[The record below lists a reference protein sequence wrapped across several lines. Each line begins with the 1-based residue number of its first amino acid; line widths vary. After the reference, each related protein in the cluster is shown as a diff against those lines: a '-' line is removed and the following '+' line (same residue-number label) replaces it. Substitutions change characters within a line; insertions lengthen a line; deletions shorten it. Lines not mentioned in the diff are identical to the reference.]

1 MNPRFSERDAPEL
14 VRALRNVPIF
24 YNLND
29 DSIKSLLEIASEA
42 SHPPGKIIV
51 KEGSRDDTLHVI
63 LNGAVEVRKNGK
75 TITSLGN
82 GQFFGE
88 MAFLDDL
95 PSERS
100 ADVVSIEPTRSLS
113 IPGWSWYAFLRRN
126 PDVAIEVIR
135 TLGHRLREAERS
147 PDELKF
153 MPEFFGL
160 IFCYSL
166 VRKSNA
172 CF

>member
-1 MNPRFSERDAPEL
+1 MNPKFSEKDEPEL
-14 VRALRNVPIF
+14 LRALRNVPIF

-29 DSIKSLLEIASEA
+29 AAIKSLLEIASEVT
-42 SHPPGKIIV
+42 SPPDKVIV

-63 LNGAVEVRKNGK
+63 LSGSVEVRKNGK
-75 TITSLGN
+75 AIATLGT

-100 ADVVSIEPTRSLS
+100 ADVVAVSLTRSIS
-113 IPGWSWYAFLRRN
+113 IPGWSWYSFLRKN

-135 TLGHRLREAERS
+135 TLGHRLREANEALA
-147 PDELKF
+147 D
-153 MPEFFGL
+153 
-160 IFCYSL
+160 
-166 VRKSNA
+166 
-172 CF
+172 

>member
-1 MNPRFSERDAPEL
+1 MNPKFSEKDEPEL

-29 DSIKSLLEIASEA
+29 QAIKSLLEIANEVTS
-42 SHPPGKIIV
+42 PPGKVIV

-63 LNGAVEVRKNGK
+63 LGGLVEVRKKGK
-75 TITSLGN
+75 TIATLCA

-88 MAFLDDL
+88 MAFLDHL

-100 ADVVSIEPTRSLS
+100 ADVVSAVETRSIS
-113 IPGWSWYAFLRRN
+113 IPGWSWYSFLRKN

-135 TLGHRLREAERS
+135 TLGHRLREANEALA
-147 PDELKF
+147 D
-153 MPEFFGL
+153 
-160 IFCYSL
+160 
-166 VRKSNA
+166 
-172 CF
+172 

>member
-1 MNPRFSERDAPEL
+1 MNPKFSEKDEPEL

-29 DSIKSLLEIASEA
+29 QAIKSLLEIANEVTS
-42 SHPPGKIIV
+42 PPGKVIV

-63 LNGAVEVRKNGK
+63 LGGSVEVRKKGK
-75 TITSLGN
+75 TIATLGA

-100 ADVVSIEPTRSLS
+100 ADVVSAVETRSIS
-113 IPGWSWYAFLRRN
+113 IPGWSWYSFLRKN

-135 TLGHRLREAERS
+135 TLGHRLREANEALA
-147 PDELKF
+147 D
-153 MPEFFGL
+153 
-160 IFCYSL
+160 
-166 VRKSNA
+166 
-172 CF
+172 

>member
-1 MNPRFSERDAPEL
+1 MNPKFSEKEEPEL
-14 VRALRNVPIF
+14 VTALRNVPIF

-29 DSIKSLLEIASEA
+29 SSIKSLLVIASEV
-42 SHPPGKIIV
+42 SSPTGKTIV

-63 LNGAVEVRKNGK
+63 LGGRVEVRKNGK
-75 TITSLGN
+75 TIATLGN

-100 ADVVSIEPTRSLS
+100 ADVVTVEPTKTLS
-113 IPGWSWYAFLRRN
+113 IPGWSWYSFLRKN

-135 TLGHRLREAERS
+135 TLGHRLREANEALA
-147 PDELKF
+147 D
-153 MPEFFGL
+153 
-160 IFCYSL
+160 
-166 VRKSNA
+166 
-172 CF
+172 

>member
-1 MNPRFSERDAPEL
+1 MNPRFSDREEPEL

-29 DSIKSLLEIASEA
+29 DSIRSLLDIASD
-42 SHPPGKIIV
+42 SSYPVGKVIV
-51 KEGSRDDTLHVI
+51 KEGSRDDNLHVI
-63 LNGAVEVRKNGK
+63 LSGSVEVRKNGK
-75 TITSLGN
+75 TIASLGN

-100 ADVVSIEPTRSLS
+100 ADVVSTSPTRSLS

-135 TLGHRLREAERS
+135 TLGHRLREANEALA
-147 PDELKF
+147 D
-153 MPEFFGL
+153 
-160 IFCYSL
+160 
-166 VRKSNA
+166 
-172 CF
+172 

>member
-1 MNPRFSERDAPEL
+1 VNPKFSEREEPEL

-29 DSIKSLLEIASEA
+29 DSIRSLLDIASD
-42 SHPPGKIIV
+42 SNYPVGKVIV
-51 KEGSRDDTLHVI
+51 KEGSRDDNLHVI
-63 LNGAVEVRKNGK
+63 LSGSVEVRKNGK
-75 TITSLGN
+75 TIASLGN

-100 ADVVSIEPTRSLS
+100 ADVVSTAPTRSLS

-135 TLGHRLREAERS
+135 TLGHRLREANEALA
-147 PDELKF
+147 D
-153 MPEFFGL
+153 
-160 IFCYSL
+160 
-166 VRKSNA
+166 
-172 CF
+172 

>member
-1 MNPRFSERDAPEL
+1 MNPKFSEKDEPEL

-42 SHPPGKIIV
+42 SYHVGKIIV

-63 LNGAVEVRKNGK
+63 LSGAVEVRKNGR
-75 TITSLGN
+75 TIASLGN

-100 ADVVSIEPTRSLS
+100 ADVAAIEPTRSLS

-135 TLGHRLREAERS
+135 TLGHRLREANEALT
-147 PDELKF
+147 D
-153 MPEFFGL
+153 
-160 IFCYSL
+160 
-166 VRKSNA
+166 
-172 CF
+172 

>member
-1 MNPRFSERDAPEL
+1 MNPKFSEREEPEL

-29 DSIKSLLEIASEA
+29 DSIKSLLDIASD
-42 SHPPGKIIV
+42 SNYPVGKVIV
-51 KEGSRDDTLHVI
+51 KERSRDDTLHVI
-63 LNGAVEVRKNGK
+63 LSGSVEVRKNGK
-75 TITSLGN
+75 TIASLGN

-100 ADVVSIEPTRSLS
+100 ADVVSTSPTRSLS

-135 TLGHRLREAERS
+135 TLGHRLREANEALA
-147 PDELKF
+147 D
-153 MPEFFGL
+153 
-160 IFCYSL
+160 
-166 VRKSNA
+166 
-172 CF
+172 

>member
-1 MNPRFSERDAPEL
+1 MNPKFSEKEEPEL

-29 DSIKSLLEIASEA
+29 DSIKSLLDIATEA
-42 SHPPGKIIV
+42 SFPPGKVIV

-63 LNGAVEVRKNGK
+63 LSGTVEVRKKGK
-75 TITSLGN
+75 IIASLGA

-100 ADVVSIEPTRSLS
+100 ADVVSVEQTRSLS
-113 IPGWSWYAFLRRN
+113 IPGWSWYSFLRRN

-135 TLGHRLREAERS
+135 TLGHRLREANEALA
-147 PDELKF
+147 D
-153 MPEFFGL
+153 
-160 IFCYSL
+160 
-166 VRKSNA
+166 
-172 CF
+172 

>member
-1 MNPRFSERDAPEL
+1 MNPKFSEKEEADL
-14 VRALRNVPIF
+14 VKTLRNVPIF

-29 DSIKSLLEIASEA
+29 DAIKSLLSIASET
-42 SHPPGKIIV
+42 SFPSGKLIV

-63 LNGAVEVRKNGK
+63 LSGAVEVRKK
-75 TITSLGN
+75 SKKIARLGV

-100 ADVVSIEPTRSLS
+100 ADVVSVEETESLC
-113 IPGWSWYAFLRRN
+113 IPGWSWYSFLRKN

-135 TLGHRLREAERS
+135 TLGHRLREANEALA
-147 PDELKF
+147 D
-153 MPEFFGL
+153 
-160 IFCYSL
+160 
-166 VRKSNA
+166 
-172 CF
+172 